1 MPAIQGIKNLL
12 FDQGGVIVDIERDRC
27 LDELRRLGME
37 APERLVGLYKQD
49 GPFFALENGDIN
61 MQQFHEALRPYM
73 PAGVTDEQ
81 MDYAFSSFIV
91 GIPLHRLQSLRE
103 LRKRY
108 KTYILSN
115 TNPLMFEGVIARAFA
130 QEGLDVNA
138 YFDGITVSYL
148 AHSNKPDRKIFDYA
162 IETMG
167 IKPKETLFFDDG
179 QVNLDAA
186 AALGFKTALVEPGC
200 EFIDII
206 NQLEQEQ

>member
-73 PAGVTDEQ
+73 PAGMTDEQ

-167 IKPKETLFFDDG
+167 IKPEETLFFDDG

>member
-148 AHSNKPDRKIFDYA
+148 AHSNKPDREIFDYA

-167 IKPKETLFFDDG
+167 IKPEETLFFDDG

>member
-1 MPAIQGIKNLL
+1 MPNIAGIKNLL

-27 LDELRRLGME
+27 LEELRRLGME
-37 APERLVGLYKQD
+37 APERFVGLYKQD
-49 GPFFALENGDIN
+49 GPFFALENGDITLDE
-61 MQQFHEALRPYM
+61 FHDALRPLM
-73 PAGVTDEQ
+73 PSGVTNEQ

-91 GIPLHRLQSLRE
+91 GIPLHRLQALRQ

-115 TNPLMFEGVIARAFA
+115 TNPLMFEGVIARNFA

-138 YFDGITVSYL
+138 YFDGVTVSYL

-162 IETMG
+162 IATMG
-167 IKPKETLFFDDG
+167 IVPEETLFFDDG
-179 QVNLDAA
+179 QENLDAA
-186 AALGFKTALVEPGC
+186 SRLGFKTALVEPGC

-206 NQLEQEQ
+206 NQLEQQ